1 MDKLHILLR
10 IPEVNRLLEEN
21 NNQVSSIV
29 GKNNTEEQLKRLSE
43 LDDKLPKEI
52 DYVNLIVKEVLQHM
66 KDKGWWVQGAGREEE
81 GRDEERGRRQIREAI
96 PPSVAA
102 SAAQS
107 SMPESIGKS

>member
-29 GKNNTEEQLKRLSE
+29 GKNNTEEELKRLSE
-43 LDDKLPKEI
+43 LDDKLTKEI

-66 KDKGWWVQGAGREEE
+66 KD
-81 GRDEERGRRQIREAI
+81 RGCN
-96 PPSVAA
+96 VA
-102 SAAQS
+102 
-107 SMPESIGKS
+107 KKLV